1 MKQTILSIAFSLLG
15 FMCVQAQENTVV
27 AGGNASG
34 TGGTASY
41 SVGQV
46 VYTTNAN
53 TTGSVS
59 QGLQQAY
66 EIYAL
71 GVSEIAMDISLTV
84 YPNPTTDK
92 LNLKVDNAEGLRY
105 ELYDLQGRL
114 IEGGNVST
122 TTTTINT
129 GSLPSATYLVK
140 VITAKNLVK
149 TFKVIKK

>member
-1 MKQTILSIAFSLLG
+1 MKTTILSIAFSLFG
-15 FMCVQAQENTVV
+15 FICVQAQENTVV
-27 AGGNASG
+27 AGGNATG

-46 VYTTNAN
+46 VYTSNAN

-114 IEGGNVST
+114 IVGDNIST

-129 GSLPSATYLVK
+129 GSLPRATYLVK